1 MSKEELLQNAAKY
14 LRNPII
20 IFAIVEFFV
29 LMGFVLY
36 MLKYKL

>member
-1 MSKEELLQNAAKY
+1 MSQDAWREMAAKY

-29 LMGFVLY
+29 LMGFVYY
-36 MLKYKL
+36 MLKYKR